1 MCLFQHLA
9 NSKLLISPA
18 TGCLDCAVRAILV
31 ADRGIPARVVNKPM
45 GIGLK
50 RIGRNDET
58 HVQIALVALQLGT
71 TFLREIPLRSDRIA

>member
-1 MCLFQHLA
+1 
-9 NSKLLISPA
+9 
-18 TGCLDCAVRAILV
+18 LV
-31 ADRGIPARVVNKPM
+31 ADRGIPARTVNKPM

-71 TFLREIPLRSDRIA
+71 TFLREMPLRFDRIA